1 MGGPIRRKSVY
12 TEKAVEVDGKKV
24 EFQRYARLDAN
35 GNGTNY
41 VELRDL
47 GTAPGFKVDWSA
59 ARGIYI
65 ETK

>member
-24 EFQRYARLDAN
+24 EFQMYALLDAN

-47 GTAPGFKVDWSA
+47 ATAPGFKVDWAA
-59 ARGIYI
+59 ARGIYN